1 MSSNPNNLD
10 KAGVDHWDSTERN
23 TDIPL
28 ESFEPLPGVR
38 GFGRRLWHETLT
50 NALAHV
56 GGPSAELLELGCGG
70 SALLPYF
77 ANRHKFSVS
86 GIDYSRGG
94 IEIAQKICAAH
105 GVNATLI
112 QADFFD
118 APSDLFARFDAV
130 VSFGVVEHFSDTN
143 ETINAFARFVR
154 PGGKLITVVP
164 NMAGLSGFGQKLL
177 SRNIYEMH
185 EVIDPSRLMKA
196 HTYANLTIESCGY
209 FMFNNFGVI
218 NPGNAPGLVRSSV
231 FSAMRAVTGMV
242 WAVETVVGK
251 LTPNAVTSPY
261 VICVA
266 SKPHKSQ

>member
-10 KAGVDHWDSTERN
+10 KAGLDHWDSTERN

-28 ESFEPLPGVR
+28 ESFDPLPGLR

-50 NALAHV
+50 KALASV
-56 GGPSAELLELGCGG
+56 GGPSTKLLELGCGG

-77 ANRHKFSVS
+77 ANRHGFSVS

-105 GVNATLI
+105 GVNPTLI
-112 QADFFD
+112 QADFFG

-130 VSFGVVEHFSDTN
+130 VSFGVVEHFSDTD
-143 ETINAFARFVR
+143 ETIKAFARFVR

-164 NMAGLSGFGQKLL
+164 NMAGLSGLGQKLL
-177 SRNIYEMH
+177 SRSIYDMH
-185 EVIDPSRLMKA
+185 EVIDPNRLTKA
-196 HTYANLTIESCGY
+196 HAYADLTIESCGY

-218 NPGNAPGLVRSSV
+218 NPGNAPGFVRASA
-231 FSAMRAVTGMV
+231 FSALRAITGMT
-242 WAVETVVGK
+242 WAVETIIGK

-266 SKPHKSQ
+266 TKPDKSQ